1 MMCPFRGEEGLFS
14 RLVEPWGSAPAG
26 PGIVHGSV
34 PVSASLWVFL
44 GFQNSV
50 STD

>member
-26 PGIVHGSV
+26 PGIVHGYRTCQR
-34 PVSASLWVFL
+34 LIL
-44 GFQNSV
+44 GLPGFSEF
-50 STD
+50 SGY